1 MTKKRKEL
9 LEVRHPSRPQFVDG
23 HPVASEDDL
32 KQLRKDFQ
40 HVSTISLR
48 RSKPTDQSTT
58 GQPTQSTPKE
68 SLWSKR
74 PWIPSG
80 DPRLQGGF
88 VIGERRSRPLS
99 KNGT

>member
-1 MTKKRKEL
+1 MVKGTWKQLPPDDPIFTGSLTISSGGLRKESKKL
-9 LEVRHPSRPQFVDG
+9 TKTSV
-23 HPVASEDDL
+23 ED
-32 KQLRKDFQ
+32 
-40 HVSTISLR
+40 TA
-48 RSKPTDQSTT
+48 
-58 GQPTQSTPKE
+58 GQPTPKE
-68 SLWSKR
+68 SLWSKG

>member
-23 HPVASEDDL
+23 HPVLSEDEL
-32 KQLRKDFQ
+32 KQLRKDYQ
-40 HVSTISLR
+40 PVSTISLR

-74 PWIPSG
+74 RMIPSG
-80 DPRLQGGF
+80 DPIFKSGF
-88 VIGERRSRPLS
+88 VIGERRSRPLW
-99 KNGT
+99 KKDT